1 MNFQQFLLAL
11 RGRFWVFATLAAS
24 TLVVAIIVTLLLPKS
39 YDATAA
45 LLIDN
50 RDEQSLSGT
59 VPSMRERAGYMQT
72 QMDIINSQRVA
83 QKVVRDL
90 GLASNPRVQ
99 EAFQES
105 GSKGS
110 IEEWLGGALLQKVK
124 VGSSQSNVMLINYTA
139 DDPVFAAKA
148 ANAFAK
154 AYMDTTLDL
163 RTGPQK
169 QAASWFDEQLKTLR
183 KDFEDAQN
191 RLAAYQKEKGIIVTD
206 ERMDIE
212 VSRLN
217 ELSTQ
222 LLRAADLT
230 YESQSRSGLASGRT
244 PKENLPE
251 VLGNPLVQSIK
262 GDLMRAEAR
271 LQEAS
276 TRLGP
281 NHPQYQQQQSEIAG
295 LRSKMNAE
303 ISRVVKGVENVT
315 SQSRAREQSL
325 KTAVEEQRKKVVE
338 MREAKN
344 AAFVLA
350 RDVETAQK
358 AYEAALQRF
367 TLNKVESGA
376 RTANISVLNE
386 ATEPSRPARPK
397 VLLNIM
403 LGALVGIVLGLAAV
417 FLLELLDRRVRSP
430 EDLDGG
436 LDAPVIGNLQ
446 PWHPSR
452 LLGGNGGNTRA
463 LPSPAA

>member
-11 RGRFWVFATLAAS
+11 RGRFWVFATLAVS
-24 TLVVAIIVTLLLPKS
+24 TLAVAILVTLILPRS
-39 YDATAA
+39 YDATVA
-45 LLIDN
+45 LLTDN

-83 QKVVRDL
+83 QRVVKDL
-90 GLASNPRVQ
+90 GLAANPRIQ

-105 GSKGS
+105 GAKGS
-110 IEEWLGGALLQKVK
+110 IEEWLGGALLQKLK
-124 VGSSQSNVMLINYTA
+124 VGSSQSNVMLLTFTA

-148 ANAFAK
+148 ANAFAR
-154 AYMDTTLDL
+154 AYMDTTLEL

-183 KDFEDAQN
+183 KDFENAQN
-191 RLAAYQKEKGIIVTD
+191 RLAEYQREKGIIVTD
-206 ERMDIE
+206 ERIDIE
-212 VSRLN
+212 IARLT

-222 LLRAADLT
+222 ALRAADLT
-230 YESQSRSGLASGRT
+230 YESQSRSGLASGRS

-251 VLGNPLVQSIK
+251 VLGNPVVQSIK

-271 LQEAS
+271 LAEAS

-281 NHPQYQQQQSEIAG
+281 NHPQYRQHVSEIEG
-295 LRSKMNAE
+295 LRAKMNAE
-303 ISRVVKGVENVT
+303 IGRVVKGVENVT
-315 SQSRAREQSL
+315 VQSRAREQSL
-325 KTAVEEQRKKVVE
+325 TQAVEAQRRKVME

-358 AYEAALQRF
+358 AYEAALTRY
-367 TLNKVESGA
+367 TVNKVEAGA
-376 RTANISVLNE
+376 RAPNITVLNE
-386 ATEPSRPARPK
+386 ATEPSLPARPK
-397 VLLNIM
+397 VLLNIL
-403 LGALVGIVLGLAAV
+403 LGAIVGIVLGLAAV

-430 EDLDGG
+430 EDLDGA